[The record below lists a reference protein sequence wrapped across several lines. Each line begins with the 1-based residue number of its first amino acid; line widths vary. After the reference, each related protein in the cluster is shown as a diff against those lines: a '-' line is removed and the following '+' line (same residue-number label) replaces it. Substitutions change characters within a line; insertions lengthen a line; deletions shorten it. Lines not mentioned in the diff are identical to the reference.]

1 LNRVRVKICGL
12 RREEDIFASVEAG
25 ADYLGFVVDVPS
37 SSRNLSIDAAYEL
50 MQKVPNPTERVVVTM
65 QTRDQTEERL
75 SLILRK
81 LAPEAIQ
88 LSGHALYVSPMIRQ
102 NFSKIKFIG
111 ALPIQNESS
120 VAKGLTISK
129 SFDGVHADSFLNG
142 QSGGT
147 GRTHDWSLSA
157 RLRDLI
163 EPVPLTLAGGLSE
176 HNVAEAIRI
185 VRPFAVDVSSGVES
199 SLGVKDRKKIIQFV
213 RRAKEAKLP

>member
-1 LNRVRVKICGL
+1 MKKVRVKICGL
-12 RREEDIFASVEAG
+12 RKEEDILASMEAG
-25 ADYLGFVVDVPS
+25 ADYLGFIVDVPS
-37 SSRNLSIDAAYEL
+37 SSRNLSIDGAHEL
-50 MQKVPNPTERVVVTM
+50 MKKVPNPTEKVVVTV
-65 QTRDQTEERL
+65 QTGDQTEERL
-75 SLILRK
+75 SFILRK

-88 LSGHALYVSPMIRQ
+88 LHGHAPYVLPMIRQ
-102 NFSKIKFIG
+102 DFSEVKFIG
-111 ALPIQNESS
+111 ALPIQDESS

-129 SFDGVHADSFLNG
+129 SFDGVHADSYVNG

-147 GRTHDWSLSA
+147 GRTHDWGLSA

-199 SLGVKDRKKIIQFV
+199 GLGVKDREKIIQFV
-213 RRAKEAKLP
+213 RRAKEVELP